1 MMLTWLQQLFQH
13 VRPTTA
19 GPPQRLTDCAG
30 QSYGV
35 AVTTTAS
42 AIDVCVYRGGSRR
55 GHNPVGTMRL
65 TWATPAIIR
74 LVTLH
79 LDPPVRHR
87 GLGTQLLGL
96 TMQYGREQGAR
107 RLVATVPRAALAAT
121 PQPLGWYAR
130 QGFRVTPLGHSQWA
144 AALSLELLAEERRDG
159 LNADPPTD
167 TGCQARPS
175 GARGLIIPVQLRH
188 VPQDRSEVLL

>member
-1 MMLTWLQQLFQH
+1 MMLTWLQQLFH
-13 VRPTTA
+13 HIRPTTT
-19 GPPQRLTDCAG
+19 GPPQRLTDSAG

-42 AIDVCVYRGGSRR
+42 AIEVCVYRGGSRR
-55 GHNPVGTMRL
+55 GQNPVGTMRL
-65 TWATPAIIR
+65 TWVTPAIIR

-79 LDPPVRHR
+79 LEPPVRHR
-87 GLGTQLLGL
+87 GLGTLLL
-96 TMQYGREQGAR
+96 ALATQYGREQGAR
-107 RLVATVPRAALAAT
+107 RLVATVPRTALAAT

-144 AALSLELLAEERRDG
+144 AALSLELPGEERRDG
-159 LNADPPTD
+159 LNGGPPTD

-175 GARGLIIPVQLRH
+175 GAGGLIIPVQMRH
-188 VPQDRSEVLL
+188 VPQGRSELLL